1 MTTNRL
7 QFRHHLEAFSSRD
20 EALDFLAGLVDN
32 TQGAAPIGE
41 SKIGEPI
48 VVEYKNGED
57 DKDIHLILAIGKM
70 EGGTGVEYHYIDSDN
85 LESAI
90 KALEEIVNQHDADL
104 KKLLESMG
112 DLSDSI
118 ISKITINGKD
128 AEIVNNEASVT
139 INGGDILL
147 DGYVKAD
154 DPKDAVHP
162 EDDVNKAIG
171 KLESKSDNND
181 ERLKELETV
190 HPDGIT
196 IGSTEKDGNNFLGT
210 LLKISKVENPAGSD
224 IEALYELTDAL
235 GNKLGEQVVIKKNN
249 QFADGLAVQ
258 DNVVSV
264 LRDNNCEPFLT
275 VSANGLKLAGV
286 QDAIDN
292 AVNPVSTKVDN
303 NEAAVNTISNSL
315 QSEIQRAQSEEA
327 RIETL
332 IGNKIDTEVLE
343 RKAAISDALQE
354 SKDYTDGEIAGL
366 AASVTANKISVSA
379 PLTIAE
385 SATGTSVGMKITEG
399 SKILNIENNGLKA
412 SVGISYDDV
421 NSRIILTGIDGQEIS
436 SIDARQ
442 FIKDGM
448 LDDVAVT
455 TENGVK
461 YIEFTFNTES
471 GKDVIKFAVEEIFQP
486 YKESD
491 GIAISTDNAIVLKI
505 DNSGD
510 GKYLKLTT
518 AGLGL
523 QDITP
528 TIDNAVAT
536 LNNSLALIEQR
547 VKSNED
553 ELSVLDNTIKST
565 IKGSMIAKV
574 VTTINPAEAEAQT
587 LIRRIDDQY
596 YVDSTTSSMSH
607 KGESLESV
615 IDNLSGS
622 VVDALNQIGDLRD
635 DLDALRGEIDA
646 LKGQNENLSNQ
657 IDDIMAILNGMMK
670 IKSITG
676 TGKEISVTNNDGNIV
691 IGFEDNAVF
700 GSI

>member
-181 ERLKELETV
+181 ERLKELESV

-196 IGSTEKDGNNFLGT
+196 IGSTDKDGNKFLGT

-264 LRDNNCEPFLT
+264 LRDNNCESFLT
-275 VSANGLKLAGV
+275 VSTNGVKLAGV

-315 QSEIQRAQSEEA
+315 QAEIQRAQSEEA

-691 IGFEDNAVF
+691 IGFENNAVF

>member
-181 ERLKELETV
+181 ERLKELESV

-196 IGSTEKDGNNFLGT
+196 IGSTDKDGNKFLGT

-264 LRDNNCEPFLT
+264 LRDNNCESFLT
-275 VSANGLKLAGV
+275 VSTNGVKLAGV

-303 NEAAVNTISNSL
+303 NEAAVNAISNSL

-332 IGNKIDTEVLE
+332 IGSKIDTEVLE

-657 IDDIMAILNGMMK
+657 IGDIMAILNGMMK